1 MFSRLEIRYCL
12 RLLGFMLALLIV
24 SGVSLPLA
32 IISLIAVS
40 LQVVVGVLIW
50 QRLLPG
56 GNGINTKIGVGFAI
70 GSIVAI
76 ATDQVLLYTPIS
88 IIGDWV
94 FLGLLA
100 SFLISRSV
108 KSGDKEQEF
117 DVQLP
122 LMVPICLVLFMFVQE
137 RFWPLPIAIG
147 CVLVA
152 IALHGGG
159 EWIAKRRRI
168 LVIVSTAVLV
178 ALTIWSLQ
186 MRTEMWWIKTGDF
199 QFFEGLSY
207 SLAHWGP
214 TDQVFVTGYK
224 VTYHWFSYAWVG
236 MLSKT
241 VGAGH
246 WIVLTKVAP
255 VIALVGIAHLL
266 MSFANQIVHRRR
278 DVLIVCAV
286 VVMLSDFNF
295 ESFSMVFSFV
305 WLIAFACVALIFV
318 ERPTARLALVV
329 GVFAAAAFGAKS
341 SNAVVIAGVSVAL
354 LILGWSKNP
363 RKRNILVLAIAGT
376 AGMSALVFLWLYFGS
391 SYQQELYF
399 GTVGIARDYFGD
411 IRDLT
416 RGDRIIASF
425 VVLANVLVVYLIT
438 TLSSMFGIRR
448 NSGTRTIATVGLFT
462 FIATLIALTVLL
474 SPWEQEEYFLH
485 SYSLFG
491 GCIVALVLIGEFHKP
506 KHAGHFVQLVLFA
519 IAVPVSVIA
528 VSRLFSDDNS
538 GTTEAIFRRIIRSS
552 TGLIALVIALL
563 AIAAMKRFSS
573 RSTSLTVLG
582 AVTLSV
588 FVSTTFGLNSQWITK
603 YSENIRETSDKSF
616 ADYMVGDTE
625 IREFATQ
632 VRGIVP
638 PNDVVAS
645 NYFCATGNC
654 KGEIDSQAVL
664 LAVYTQRRFVVTGYA
679 YVWAEFLV
687 NDLPYSPPTELI
699 PRIKPSIEF
708 ANEPS
713 ARGCAELV
721 DFHAR
726 WFIVDKT
733 ATSKRTWEPFA
744 RSIVE
749 TSNFALLKLSQCKN

>member
-1 MFSRLEIRYCL
+1 MFSRPEIRYCL
-12 RLLGFMLALLIV
+12 RLLGFMLALLVV
-24 SGVSLPLA
+24 SGVSLPIA
-32 IISLIAVS
+32 VISLIAVS
-40 LQVVVGVLIW
+40 LQVVVGVVIW

-56 GNGINTKIGVGFAI
+56 GDGINTKIGVGFAI

-76 ATDQVLLYTPIS
+76 ATDQLFLYTPIS

-94 FLGLLA
+94 FLVLFA
-100 SFLISRSV
+100 FFLISRSV
-108 KSGDKEQEF
+108 KSGYKEEKF

-152 IALHGGG
+152 IAFHSGG

-186 MRTEMWWIKTGDF
+186 TRTEMWWIKTGDF

-246 WIVLTKVAP
+246 WIALTKVAP

-266 MSFANQIVHRRR
+266 MSLANQIVYRRR

-318 ERPTARLALVV
+318 EHPSARLAPMV
-329 GVFAAAAFGAKS
+329 GVLAAAAFGAKS
-341 SNAVVIAGVSVAL
+341 SNAVVIAGISVAL
-354 LILGWSKNP
+354 LILGWTRNP
-363 RKRNILVLAIAGT
+363 RKRNIVVLAIAGIT
-376 AGMSALVFLWLYFGS
+376 GMSALVFLWLYFGS
-391 SYQQELYF
+391 SYQKELYF

-416 RGDRIIASF
+416 RRDRIIASF

-438 TLSSMFGIRR
+438 TLGSMFGIRR
-448 NSGTRTIATVGLFT
+448 NSVTRTIATIGLFT
-462 FIATLIALTVLL
+462 FIVTLIALTILL
-474 SPWEQEEYFLH
+474 SPWQQEEYFLH

-491 GCIVALVLIGEFHKP
+491 GCLVAIVLIRELSKSR
-506 KHAGHFVQLVLFA
+506 KAGHFVHLVLFA
-519 IAVPVSVIA
+519 IAVPASAIA
-528 VSRLFSDDNS
+528 VSRLLSDDNS
-538 GTTEAIFRRIIRSS
+538 GTTKAIFHRIIRSS

-563 AIAAMKRFSS
+563 AIAAVKRFSS

-588 FVSTTFGLNSQWITK
+588 FVSTTLGLNSQWITK
-603 YSENIRETSDKSF
+603 YNDNIRETSSKSF
-616 ADYMVGDTE
+616 ADYMVGDAG
-625 IREFATQ
+625 IREFSAQ
-632 VRGIVP
+632 VRSNVP

-654 KGEIDSQAVL
+654 KGGIDSQAVL
-664 LAVYTQRRFVVTGYA
+664 LAVYTQRRFIVTGYA
-679 YVWAEFLV
+679 YLWAEYLS
-687 NDLPYSPPTELI
+687 NDVPYSPPAELI
-699 PRIKPSIEF
+699 TRLRPSIDF
-708 ANEPS
+708 ANAPS

-726 WFIVDKT
+726 WFIVDKN

-744 RSIVE
+744 SSIFE
-749 TSNFALLKLSQCKN
+749 TSNFALLKLSQCEN